1 MPKIG
6 PVCSSKSNVE
16 VTAPVVLV
24 SQSDRS
30 DGAVAVAL
38 LLTIKL
44 NKGSGET
51 LKQASSS
58 TLSSLTK
65 IG

>member
-1 MPKIG
+1 MVA
-6 PVCSSKSNVE
+6 VCWSKSNVDSSAA
-16 VTAPVVLV
+16 VPLA

-44 NKGSGET
+44 NKGSVVT
-51 LKQASSS
+51 LKQAASS
-58 TLSSLTK
+58 TLSNLT
-65 IG
+65 